1 MNDFLQSIR
10 NGNFSKDNRPRYN
23 QQKPRRNYDNGN
35 GNSNNNRNN
44 GNDRKFR
51 NRNDSQQA
59 SEETYKGIKE
69 ALDSIVKNQVEGL
82 EVAKRRATAEERKA
96 SAFEFIASKFGNFSA
111 DQTESIKA
119 VETMVKAEIVT
130 EESPAEPVIEKT
142 VVEKTVDEKTVD
154 ASGLKSYEIIKNDD
168 KDMNKDEIL
177 AMILS
182 MRNDG
187 STYNEIASHLASL
200 DLPTFSGRGK
210 WHAQTIHRLCQ
221 SF

>member
-10 NGNFSKDNRPRYN
+10 NGNYSKDNRQRYN

-35 GNSNNNRNN
+35 GNNNYNNNRNN
-44 GNDRKFR
+44 GNDRKYR
-51 NRNDSQQA
+51 NRNESQQA
-59 SEETYKGIKE
+59 SEETNKGIKE
-69 ALDSIVKNQVEGL
+69 ALESIAKNQVEGL

-96 SAFEFIASKFGNFSA
+96 AAFEFIASKFGNFSKEQPENINA
-111 DQTESIKA
+111 VKTMIKA
-119 VETMVKAEIVT
+119 EVVNEAPIAADAEKSI
-130 EESPAEPVIEKT
+130 ES
-142 VVEKTVDEKTVD
+142 
-154 ASGLKSYEIIKNDD
+154 SGPKSYEIIKNSDQ
-168 KDMNKDEIL
+168 DMNKDEIL
-177 AMILS
+177 AVILS

-221 SF
+221 NL

>member
-10 NGNFSKDNRPRYN
+10 NGNHSKDNRPRYN
-23 QQKPRRNYDNGN
+23 QQKPRRSYDNGN
-35 GNSNNNRNN
+35 GNGNYNNNRNN

-51 NRNDSQQA
+51 NRNESQPV
-59 SEETYKGIKE
+59 SEEIYKGIKD
-69 ALDSIVKNQVEGL
+69 ALESIAKNQTEGL

-96 SAFEFIASKFGNFSA
+96 TAFEFIASKFGNFSA
-111 DQTESIKA
+111 DQTNDIEA
-119 VETMVKAEIVT
+119 VETMIKSEIVNET
-130 EESPAEPVIEKT
+130 PVVTPDVTPDVVPVIEET
-142 VVEKTVDEKTVD
+142 VE
-154 ASGLKSYEIIKNDD
+154 ASGLKSYEIIKNSD

-200 DLPTFSGRGK
+200 ELPTFSGRGK

-221 SF
+221 NF